1 MRCQTVTNYQ
11 LRSNQ
16 KWIDLLH
23 SHGFDQNQI
32 FRVDCLSDRLFSLG
46 FRIVNPEF
54 NDYDSRI
61 RSDLETLGD
70 ILQDW
75 DSLDYDAFHNYKTNA
90 SFTPKQRAIHRSTTG
105 EDR

>member
-1 MRCQTVTNYQ
+1 MRCQTVTNYT
-11 LRSNQ
+11 LKSNQ
-16 KWIDLLH
+16 RWIDVLH
-23 SHGFDQNQI
+23 SHGFDQEHI
-32 FRVDCLSDRLFSLG
+32 FRVECLSDRLFSCG

-61 RSDLETLGD
+61 RADMETLEN

-75 DSLDYDAFHNYKTNA
+75 DAVDHEDYHNYHRNTP
-90 SFTPKQRAIHRSTTG
+90 FTPKQRAIHRSSTG

>member
-46 FRIVNPEF
+46 F
-54 NDYDSRI
+54 
-61 RSDLETLGD
+61 